1 MGHVTGEDLIH
12 QAERSK
18 ERSEEAEICYV
29 FNLRVQLQPF
39 GFTVIGL
46 PTLPTTLT
54 LRSLFKPFQSSG
66 GQSAKFAVAQWSM
79 PEDRFPV
86 FRSIYKTKCICT
98 SVPCSTADTHAH
110 LLTTFASL
118 LLPPAYVCEHLHS
131 SKIVDMYMAV
141 HGRVAI

>member
-39 GFTVIGL
+39 GLTVIGL

-54 LRSLFKPFQSSG
+54 LRSLLIFSVQWG
-66 GQSAKFAVAQWSM
+66 GRA
-79 PEDRFPV
+79 R
-86 FRSIYKTKCICT
+86 
-98 SVPCSTADTHAH
+98 
-110 LLTTFASL
+110 SL
-118 LLPPAYVCEHLHS
+118 LSRNDLCPRIDSPYSDPFTKRNAFARLS
-131 SKIVDMYMAV
+131 L
-141 HGRVAI
+141 VALLIHTHTCLLLLLVYYYHQRTYASTCIHRRLWTCTWQFMDV